1 MRCLCNIGN
10 NNDIFFCVYSS
21 VCLYGCRFL
30 SSSSSDCLR
39 YFRVRSF
46 HFSLSR
52 LRIFF
57 PSNLLLHCSSGCW
70 LATSN
75 PLNNRFSYQF
85 SRVLNKLLLFKFT
98 LTNNV
103 VYGVRCTVRALL
115 HNISTHKFIILAGFF
130 LHGGTKPQNSIFYWW
145 YDVSFFSFFLV
156 CSILIW
162 LNNRKLRS
170 REYGVYLYLSR
181 VVIA

>member
-10 NNDIFFCVYSS
+10 NNNFFFCVHSS

-98 LTNNV
+98 LTNNI

-130 LHGGTKPQNSIFYWW
+130 FCTAEQSHRILYFIDDTMWVFSA
-145 YDVSFFSFFLV
+145 FFSFAPF
-156 CSILIW
+156 SF
-162 LNNRKLRS
+162 
-170 REYGVYLYLSR
+170 G
-181 VVIA
+181 